1 MCSWLIIVDKRLTK
15 SIRVMNKAL
24 KIAYFGLNIS
34 IKLNEMLIR
43 AFVVFFRPHEPLEVS
58 FYEITFGR
66 RPRKGERERSSFLPI
81 QAYVQITFR

>member
-1 MCSWLIIVDKRLTK
+1 
-15 SIRVMNKAL
+15 MNKAL

-58 FYEITFGR
+58 FYEIAFGR
-66 RPRKGERERSSFLPI
+66 RARKGERERSSFLPI

>member
-1 MCSWLIIVDKRLTK
+1 MCSWLKIVDKRLTK

-81 QAYVQITFR
+81 QAYV